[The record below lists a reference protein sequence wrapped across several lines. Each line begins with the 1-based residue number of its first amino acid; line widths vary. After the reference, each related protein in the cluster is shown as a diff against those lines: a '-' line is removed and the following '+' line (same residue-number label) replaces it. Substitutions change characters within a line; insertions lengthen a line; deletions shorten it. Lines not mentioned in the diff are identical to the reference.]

1 MDISFVLPHL
11 YRGCPVDDLAD
22 CSPHFLDSIF
32 FSTCLH
38 VVIME
43 YPFGHGFITSIMLIA
58 RHFALPPEQAWF
70 GAGDHVEGL
79 VLPEKFKGTDVE
91 EITTLLKKKVIWHQP
106 GTMDK
111 EDSRDVIMT
120 LNRLVIAIDREL
132 GIADASIG
140 EFR

>member
-1 MDISFVLPHL
+1 M
-11 YRGCPVDDLAD
+11 ANQ
-22 CSPHFLDSIF
+22 
-32 FSTCLH
+32 
-38 VVIME
+38 
-43 YPFGHGFITSIMLIA
+43 FGNGFITSVILIT

-79 VLPEKFKGTDVE
+79 VLPEMFKGTEVE

-111 EDSRDVIMT
+111 DDARDVILT

-140 EFR
+140 EYK